1 MVRVRTYEPED
12 YAQVKELLIMCGL
25 FDGNFDTEEKF
36 NIKKPK
42 GSIIVAEDNSRIVG
56 FILFT
61 FDGWD
66 SSIFRLSVHA
76 DYRKKGLGVRL
87 LEEAEKRLKKFG
99 ANITQLGT
107 KSDESK
113 LREFYK
119 KNGYGRHSGPFIWME
134 KKLK

>member
-1 MVRVRTYEPED
+1 MVKIRTYKPED

-25 FDGNFDTEEKF
+25 FDENLDTEEKF

-76 DYRKKGLGVRL
+76 DYRKKGLGIRL

-99 ANITQLGT
+99 ANVAQLGT

-113 LREFYK
+113 LREFHK
-119 KNGYGRHSGPFIWME
+119 KMDMGDVLDHLSAWRKS
-134 KKLK
+134 

>member
-1 MVRVRTYEPED
+1 MVKIRTYEPED

-25 FDGNFDTEEKF
+25 FDENFDTEGKF

-42 GSIIVAEDNSRIVG
+42 GSIIVAEDNSKIVG

-66 SSIFRLSVHA
+66 SSIFRLSVHTN
-76 DYRKKGLGVRL
+76 YRKKGLGVRL

-99 ANITQLGT
+99 ANIIQLGT

-119 KNGYGRHSGPFIWME
+119 KNGYGGNLGPFIWME